1 MKKSKYIYSKSQ
13 TENPYIGIDVA
24 KDEVDGFTDSTG
36 QRFVCPN
43 KMPDLRSLA
52 KELKKLSPEL
62 IVMEATGGY
71 ETQAAIAFAEA
82 DLPFAIVFPRRVR
95 QLALG
100 LGIIAK
106 TDEIDAQVIAYYGRT
121 ANIQPQPLASNE
133 LRELQSLTTRR
144 TQLIEMRL
152 MEENRL
158 DTVHP
163 SMHKEIKEHIAW
175 LKSRIQKID
184 TEINRQIKQSE
195 TWNEKS
201 ELLQSVPGVGPVL
214 SSTLITELPELG
226 TLTNKQIA
234 ALVGVAPFPRDTG
247 KSNGKRFCKG
257 GRNSVRSVL
266 YMASLS
272 AARFN
277 PVIKQ
282 FYDRLSQNGKLK
294 KVAHIACA
302 RKMLVTLNAMTR
314 DNTKWNFQ
322 PSTA

>member
-1 MKKSKYIYSKSQ
+1 MKKIEHMSS
-13 TENPYIGIDVA
+13 ENQKPYIGIDVA
-24 KDEVDGFTDSTG
+24 KDELDGFIDSTG
-36 QRFVCPN
+36 RQFVCAN
-43 KMPDLRSLA
+43 KMRDLRALA
-52 KELKKLSPEL
+52 KQLKKLDPAL

-71 ETQAAIAFAEA
+71 ETPAAIAFTEA
-82 DLPFAIVFPRRVR
+82 GLPFAVVFPRRVR

-106 TDEIDAQVIAYYGRT
+106 TDEIDARVIAYYGKV
-121 ANIQPQPLASNE
+121 AAIKPKALESNE
-133 LRELQSLTTRR
+133 LRSLRALVTRR
-144 TQLIEMRL
+144 TQLTEMRQG
-152 MEENRL
+152 EENRL

-163 SMHKEIKEHIAW
+163 SMHKYIKEHVAW
-175 LKSRIQKID
+175 LEHQIRQIE
-184 TEINRQIKQSE
+184 TGINRQIEQSKI
-195 TWNEKS
+195 WNEKR

-214 SSTLITELPELG
+214 ASTLITELPELG
-226 TLTNKQIA
+226 SLDNKKIA

-257 GRNSVRSVL
+257 GRNSVRRVL

-282 FYDRLSQNGKLK
+282 FYERLCQKGKLK

-302 RKMLVTLNAMTR
+302 RKLLVTLNAMSR
-314 DNTKWNFQ
+314 DNVKWKSQ